1 MIYLST
7 RLESTVPTPKTVVA
21 YNAGMRLA
29 ARTQC
34 IRIHMEYSYESIPKY
49 PRKLGSLR
57 KAESVA
63 DRGVEEKTELGFDIW
78 LQVLLRARKRE
89 HNPGAILFIPDPGF
103 PVLPS
108 PRPPSP
114 LLSPGSLS
122 PVGSSTPVTSRR
134 SRETVDARVK
144 TYEHICTASITR
156 ADETWHGRYGSA
168 MKMRWQNGGS
178 GIPRKV
184 VRGLMSRV
192 KLDVSAERKQCSR
205 DGTLA
210 LW

>member
-1 MIYLST
+1 
-7 RLESTVPTPKTVVA
+7 
-21 YNAGMRLA
+21 MRLA
-29 ARTQC
+29 ARTRC
-34 IRIHMEYSYESIPKY
+34 IRIHTERSYEGICKY

-63 DRGVEEKTELGFDIW
+63 DRGTHRGEDRTRFDIW

-89 HNPGAILFIPDPGF
+89 HNPGAILFIPEPSSSW
-103 PVLPS
+103 PRRSRLLPS
-108 PRPPSP
+108 
-114 LLSPGSLS
+114 L
-122 PVGSSTPVTSRR
+122 GSSTSSGHLLGR
-134 SRETVDARVK
+134 SRETLDAGVK

-156 ADETWHGRYGSA
+156 ADETWDGRYGGA

-178 GIPRKV
+178 SIPRKV

-192 KLDVSAERKQCSR
+192 KLDVSVGRKQCSL